1 MVIKITN
8 EQARLLS
15 DVLSMQLQIESE
27 HLTNNLDAISR
38 HNTLLIIGRMER
50 LLRKINAIMEGDV
63 K

>member
-15 DVLSMQLQIESE
+15 DVLSMQLQIETE
-27 HLTNNLDAISR
+27 HLTNCLDAISKHDTR
-38 HNTLLIIGRMER
+38 SIIGRMER
-50 LLRKINAIMEGDV
+50 LRRKIDMIIEGGA

>member
-38 HNTLLIIGRMER
+38 HNTLSIIGRMER

>member
-8 EQARLLS
+8 GQARLLS

-38 HNTLLIIGRMER
+38 HNTLSIIGRMER
-50 LLRKINAIMEGDV
+50 LLHKINTIMEGNAE
-63 K
+63 

>member
-15 DVLSMQLQIESE
+15 DVLSMQLQIEIE
-27 HLTNNLDAISR
+27 HLTNSLDAISR
-38 HNTLLIIGRMER
+38 HNTRSIIGRMER
-50 LLRKINAIMEGDV
+50 LLHKINAIIEGDV